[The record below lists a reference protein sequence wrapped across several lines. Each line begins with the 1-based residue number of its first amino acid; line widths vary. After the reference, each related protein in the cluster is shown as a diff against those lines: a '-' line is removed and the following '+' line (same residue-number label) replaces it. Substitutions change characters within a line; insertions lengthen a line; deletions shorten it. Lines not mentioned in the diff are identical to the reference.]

1 MANLPAIPN
10 VYNGPRKPIKKPPA
24 RLFSLDFANST
35 DPAVL
40 DSGIRETMRGI
51 NLSAMAVSRAL
62 YRLCAS
68 GDYIDLGYKS
78 KGAYIDSLVEETGHS
93 RAIFYRW
100 IDNGEIIEKYRTE
113 LERIEF
119 SDNDGPTKLT
129 YLPKA
134 LENHSIKEAFKN
146 LKEMPVRQFESYA
159 KGKKKSASIVSYKN
173 VSVKGDQV
181 YAGGEPLI
189 NPSAELSPEDR
200 RYFENLLVKA
210 AQAKADN
217 QYLRGYEFYDEKEA
231 QAFDR
236 IYTRELK
243 AMRKKR

>member
-1 MANLPAIPN
+1 MANLSAISN
-10 VYNGPRKPIKKPPA
+10 VYDGPRKSVKKPPV

-119 SDNDGPTKLT
+119 ADNDGPTKLT

-134 LENHSIKEAFKN
+134 LENHPKKEAFKN

-159 KGKKKSASIVSYKN
+159 KGEKKSAPIVSYKN

-181 YAGGEPLI
+181 YAGDEPLI
-189 NPSAELSPEDR
+189 NSSAELSPEDR
-200 RYFENLLVKA
+200 RYFKNLLVKA

-217 QYLRGYEFYDEKEA
+217 QYLRWYEFYDEREA
-231 QAFDR
+231 NKFDKV
-236 IYTRELK
+236 YNREIKILR
-243 AMRKKR
+243 RKK